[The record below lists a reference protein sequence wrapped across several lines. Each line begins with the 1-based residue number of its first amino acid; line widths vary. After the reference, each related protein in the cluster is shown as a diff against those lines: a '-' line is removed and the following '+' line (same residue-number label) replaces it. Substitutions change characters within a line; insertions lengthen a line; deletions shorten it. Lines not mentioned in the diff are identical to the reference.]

1 MNTIAKKTLS
11 LVFAGTMA
19 LTSLTVGSVSALAAG
34 ASDYKA
40 VAEGVTTVDST
51 KVAFTPA
58 TTAYYNI
65 SFAKSVNNKSAS
77 SNYDIANY
85 LNSEYSEDNFSGHA
99 ASTRFSI
106 ESVKTTPD
114 SEGLVYGVNDEDVY
128 TPAQDTYK
136 LIAGDTYYLNLSDAS
151 SAASATVSTLTIAKS
166 EYAFRYTSIDEK
178 VTYVSNYSH
187 NYTTGQNE
195 PNYTTSTLTTGIG
208 AKITKYLGTATSV
221 AVPAKINGYAVKAV
235 NLNANREL
243 AKRITAVA
251 IPEGVETV
259 GKMSDMYA
267 LTSISLPSTLKEI
280 DDYAFAHD
288 HALSGRLVLGNK
300 VESVGDHA
308 FYDTGYTSVQ
318 VANVNTEI
326 GYQALGYKEVLN
338 EATPSPRDTTFAAV
352 DGFFVVAPAASLA
365 TKYAADNG
373 FAAYDPANCTA
384 GNHPYA
390 VTTVKATLFAK
401 GKETYVCPVCG
412 NTVVK
417 TLKKKTFKISSLKS
431 TKKNTI
437 VVKTKK
443 QAQIKGYQVQYSTS
457 KKFKKKTTKAVKV
470 ATKKGLNKTVKGLK
484 SGKKYYVR
492 VRAYKMN
499 GKKTVYSA
507 WTAKKS
513 VKVK

>member
-40 VAEGVTTVDST
+40 VTEGVTTVDST

-85 LNSEYSEDNFSGHA
+85 LDSGYNEDNFSGHA
-99 ASTRFSI
+99 SSTRFSI
-106 ESVKTTPD
+106 ESVNTTPD
-114 SEGLVYGVNDEDVY
+114 SEGLVYGVNNEDVY
-128 TPAQDTYK
+128 TPAQNTYK

-166 EYAFRYTSIDEK
+166 EYAFDYTSINEK
-178 VTYVSNYSH
+178 VTYVWYYST
-187 NYTTGQNE
+187 NKE
-195 PNYTTSTLTTGIG
+195 PNYTTRYLTTGIG
-208 AKITKYLGTATSV
+208 AKITKYLGTATTV

-251 IPEGVETV
+251 IPEGVEAV
-259 GKMSDMYA
+259 GEMNDMYA

-288 HALSGRLVLGNK
+288 HALSGRLVLGNN
-300 VESVGDHA
+300 VESVGSQA

-326 GYQALGYKEVLN
+326 DYQALGYKEVLN
-338 EATPSPRDTTFAAV
+338 EATPNPRDTTFAAV
-352 DGFFVVAPAASLA
+352 DGFFVVAPATSLA

-373 FAAYDPANCTA
+373 FAAYDPANCAT

-401 GKETYVCPVCG
+401 GKATYVCPACG

-417 TLKKKTFKISSLKS
+417 SLKKKTFKISSLKS

-457 KKFKKKTTKAVKV
+457 KKFTKKTTKAVKV
-470 ATKKGLNKTVKGLK
+470 ATKKGLKKTVKGLK

>member
-40 VAEGVTTVDST
+40 VTEGVTTVDST

-85 LNSEYSEDNFSGHA
+85 LDSGYNEDNFSGHA
-99 ASTRFSI
+99 SSTRFSI
-106 ESVKTTPD
+106 ESVNTTPD
-114 SEGLVYGVNDEDVY
+114 SEGLVYGVNNEDVY
-128 TPAQDTYK
+128 TPAQNTYK

-166 EYAFRYTSIDEK
+166 EYAFDYTSINEK
-178 VTYVSNYSH
+178 VTYVWYYST
-187 NYTTGQNE
+187 NSTGQKE
-195 PNYTTSTLTTGIG
+195 PNYTTRYLTTGIG
-208 AKITKYLGTATSV
+208 AKITKYLGTATTV

-235 NLNANREL
+235 ELNANREL

-259 GKMSDMYA
+259 GEMNDMYA

-288 HALSGRLVLGNK
+288 HALSGRLVLGNN
-300 VESVGDHA
+300 VESVGSQA

-326 GYQALGYKEVLN
+326 DYQALGYKEVLN
-338 EATPSPRDTTFAAV
+338 EATPNPRDTTFAAV
-352 DGFFVVAPAASLA
+352 DGFFVVAPATSLA
-365 TKYAADNG
+365 AKYAADNG
-373 FAAYDPANCTA
+373 FTAYDPANCAT

-401 GKETYVCPVCG
+401 GKATYVCPVCG

-417 TLKKKTFKISSLKS
+417 SLKKKTFKISSLKS

-457 KKFKKKTTKAVKV
+457 KKFTKKTTKAVKV
-470 ATKKGLNKTVKGLK
+470 ATKKGLKKTVKGLK

>member
-40 VAEGVTTVDST
+40 VTEGVTTVDST

-85 LNSEYSEDNFSGHA
+85 LDSGYNEDNFSGHA
-99 ASTRFSI
+99 SSTRFSI
-106 ESVKTTPD
+106 ESVNTTPD
-114 SEGLVYGVNDEDVY
+114 SEGLVYGVNNEDVY
-128 TPAQDTYK
+128 TPAQNTYK

-166 EYAFRYTSIDEK
+166 EYAFDYTSINEK
-178 VTYVSNYSH
+178 VTYVWYYST
-187 NYTTGQNE
+187 NKE
-195 PNYTTSTLTTGIG
+195 PNYTTRYLTTGIG
-208 AKITKYLGTATSV
+208 AKITKYLGTATTV

-235 NLNANREL
+235 ELNANREL

-259 GKMSDMYA
+259 GEMNDMYT

-288 HALSGRLVLGNK
+288 HALSGRLVLGNN
-300 VESVGDHA
+300 VESVGSQA

-326 GYQALGYKEVLN
+326 DYQALGYKEVLN
-338 EATPSPRDTTFAAV
+338 EATPNPRDTTFAAV
-352 DGFFVVAPAASLA
+352 DGFFVVAPATSLA

-401 GKETYVCPVCG
+401 GKATYVCPACG

-417 TLKKKTFKISSLKS
+417 SLKKKTFKISSLKS

-457 KKFKKKTTKAVKV
+457 KKFTKKTTKAVKV
-470 ATKKGLNKTVKGLK
+470 ATKKGLKKTVKGLK

>member
-40 VAEGVTTVDST
+40 VTEGVTTVDST

-85 LNSEYSEDNFSGHA
+85 LDSGYNEDNFSGHA
-99 ASTRFSI
+99 SSTRFSI
-106 ESVKTTPD
+106 ESVNTTPD
-114 SEGLVYGVNDEDVY
+114 SEGLVYGVNNEDVY
-128 TPAQDTYK
+128 TPAQNTYK

-166 EYAFRYTSIDEK
+166 EYAFDYTSINEK
-178 VTYVSNYSH
+178 VTYVWYYST
-187 NYTTGQNE
+187 NKE
-195 PNYTTSTLTTGIG
+195 PNYTTRYLTTGIG
-208 AKITKYLGTATSV
+208 AKITKYLGTATTV

-235 NLNANREL
+235 ELNANREL

-259 GKMSDMYA
+259 GEMNDMYA

-288 HALSGRLVLGNK
+288 HALSGRLVLGNN
-300 VESVGDHA
+300 VESVGAQA

-326 GYQALGYKEVLN
+326 DYQALGYKEVLN
-338 EATPSPRDTTFAAV
+338 EATPNPRDTTFAAV
-352 DGFFVVAPAASLA
+352 DGFFVVAPATSLA

-373 FAAYDPANCTA
+373 FAAYDPANCAT
-384 GNHPYA
+384 GTHPYA

-401 GKETYVCPVCG
+401 GKATYVCPACG

-417 TLKKKTFKISSLKS
+417 SLKKKTFKISSLKS

>member
-40 VAEGVTTVDST
+40 VTEGVTTVDST

-85 LNSEYSEDNFSGHA
+85 LDSGYNEDNFSGHA
-99 ASTRFSI
+99 SSTRFSI
-106 ESVKTTPD
+106 ESVNTTPD
-114 SEGLVYGVNDEDVY
+114 SEGLVYGVNNEDVY
-128 TPAQDTYK
+128 TPAQNTYK

-166 EYAFRYTSIDEK
+166 EYAFDYTSINEK
-178 VTYVSNYSH
+178 VTYVWYYST
-187 NYTTGQNE
+187 NKE
-195 PNYTTSTLTTGIG
+195 PNYTTRYLTTGIG
-208 AKITKYLGTATSV
+208 AKITKYLGTATTV

-235 NLNANREL
+235 ELNANREL

-259 GKMSDMYA
+259 GEMNDMYA

-288 HALSGRLVLGNK
+288 HALSGRLVLGNN
-300 VESVGDHA
+300 VESVGAQA

-326 GYQALGYKEVLN
+326 DYQALGYKEVLN
-338 EATPSPRDTTFAAV
+338 EATPNPRDTTFAAV
-352 DGFFVVAPAASLA
+352 DGFFVVAPATSLA

-373 FAAYDPANCTA
+373 FAAYDPANCAT

-401 GKETYVCPVCG
+401 GKATYVCPACG

-417 TLKKKTFKISSLKS
+417 SLKKKTFKISSLKS

-443 QAQIKGYQVQYSTS
+443 QAKIKGYQVQYSTS

>member
-1 MNTIAKKTLS
+1 
-11 LVFAGTMA
+11 
-19 LTSLTVGSVSALAAG
+19 
-34 ASDYKA
+34 
-40 VAEGVTTVDST
+40 
-51 KVAFTPA
+51 
-58 TTAYYNI
+58 
-65 SFAKSVNNKSAS
+65 
-77 SNYDIANY
+77 
-85 LNSEYSEDNFSGHA
+85 
-99 ASTRFSI
+99 
-106 ESVKTTPD
+106 
-114 SEGLVYGVNDEDVY
+114 
-128 TPAQDTYK
+128 
-136 LIAGDTYYLNLSDAS
+136 
-151 SAASATVSTLTIAKS
+151 
-166 EYAFRYTSIDEK
+166 
-178 VTYVSNYSH
+178 
-187 NYTTGQNE
+187 
-195 PNYTTSTLTTGIG
+195 
-208 AKITKYLGTATSV
+208 
-221 AVPAKINGYAVKAV
+221 
-235 NLNANREL
+235 
-243 AKRITAVA
+243 
-251 IPEGVETV
+251 
-259 GKMSDMYA
+259 MYA

-288 HALSGRLVLGNK
+288 HALSGRLVLGNN
-300 VESVGDHA
+300 VESVGSQA

-326 GYQALGYKEVLN
+326 DYQALGYKEVLN
-338 EATPSPRDTTFAAV
+338 EATPNPRDTTFAAV

-401 GKETYVCPVCG
+401 GKKTYVCPVCG

-417 TLKKKTFKISSLKS
+417 SLKKKTFKISSLKS

-499 GKKTVYSA
+499 GKKPLPKGRGFFYQ
-507 WTAKKS
+507 KI
-513 VKVK
+513 

>member
-40 VAEGVTTVDST
+40 VTEGVTTVDST

-85 LNSEYSEDNFSGHA
+85 LDSGYNEDNFSGHA
-99 ASTRFSI
+99 SSTRFSI
-106 ESVKTTPD
+106 ESVNTTPD
-114 SEGLVYGVNDEDVY
+114 SEGLVYGVNNEDVY
-128 TPAQDTYK
+128 TPAQNTYK
-136 LIAGDTYYLNLSDAS
+136 LIAGDTYYLN
-151 SAASATVSTLTIAKS
+151 K
-166 EYAFRYTSIDEK
+166 
-178 VTYVSNYSH
+178 
-187 NYTTGQNE
+187 E
-195 PNYTTSTLTTGIG
+195 PNYTTRYLTTGIG
-208 AKITKYLGTATSV
+208 AKITKYLGTATTV

-235 NLNANREL
+235 ELNANREL

-259 GKMSDMYA
+259 GEMNDMYA

-288 HALSGRLVLGNK
+288 HALSGRLVLGNN
-300 VESVGDHA
+300 VESVGSQA

-326 GYQALGYKEVLN
+326 DYQALGYKEVLN
-338 EATPSPRDTTFAAV
+338 EATPNPRDTTFAAV
-352 DGFFVVAPAASLA
+352 DGFFVVAPATSLA

-373 FAAYDPANCTA
+373 FAAYDPANCAT

-401 GKETYVCPVCG
+401 GKATYVCPACG

-417 TLKKKTFKISSLKS
+417 SLKKKTFKISSLKS

-457 KKFKKKTTKAVKV
+457 KKFTKKTTKAVKV
-470 ATKKGLNKTVKGLK
+470 ATKKGLKKTVKGLK

>member
-1 MNTIAKKTLS
+1 
-11 LVFAGTMA
+11 
-19 LTSLTVGSVSALAAG
+19 
-34 ASDYKA
+34 
-40 VAEGVTTVDST
+40 
-51 KVAFTPA
+51 
-58 TTAYYNI
+58 
-65 SFAKSVNNKSAS
+65 
-77 SNYDIANY
+77 
-85 LNSEYSEDNFSGHA
+85 
-99 ASTRFSI
+99 
-106 ESVKTTPD
+106 
-114 SEGLVYGVNDEDVY
+114 
-128 TPAQDTYK
+128 
-136 LIAGDTYYLNLSDAS
+136 
-151 SAASATVSTLTIAKS
+151 
-166 EYAFRYTSIDEK
+166 
-178 VTYVSNYSH
+178 
-187 NYTTGQNE
+187 
-195 PNYTTSTLTTGIG
+195 
-208 AKITKYLGTATSV
+208 
-221 AVPAKINGYAVKAV
+221 
-235 NLNANREL
+235 
-243 AKRITAVA
+243 
-251 IPEGVETV
+251 
-259 GKMSDMYA
+259 MSDMYA

-352 DGFFVVAPAASLA
+352 DGFFVVAPATSLA

-417 TLKKKTFKISSLKS
+417 SLKKKTFKISSLKS

>member
-40 VAEGVTTVDST
+40 VTEGVTTVDST

-85 LNSEYSEDNFSGHA
+85 LDSGYNEDNFSGHA
-99 ASTRFSI
+99 SSTRFSI
-106 ESVKTTPD
+106 ESVNTTPD
-114 SEGLVYGVNDEDVY
+114 SEGLVYGVNNEDVY
-128 TPAQDTYK
+128 TPAQNTYK

-166 EYAFRYTSIDEK
+166 EYAFDYTSINEK
-178 VTYVSNYSH
+178 VTYVWYYST
-187 NYTTGQNE
+187 NSTGQKE
-195 PNYTTSTLTTGIG
+195 PNYTTRYLTTGIG

-235 NLNANREL
+235 ELNANREL

-251 IPEGVETV
+251 IPEGVEAV
-259 GKMSDMYA
+259 GEMNDMYA

-288 HALSGRLVLGNK
+288 HALSGRLVLGNN
-300 VESVGDHA
+300 VESVGAQA

-326 GYQALGYKEVLN
+326 DYQALGYKEVLN
-338 EATPSPRDTTFAAV
+338 EATPNPRDTTFAAV
-352 DGFFVVAPAASLA
+352 DGFFVVAPATSLA

-373 FAAYDPANCTA
+373 FAAYDPANCAT

-401 GKETYVCPVCG
+401 GKATYVCPACG

-417 TLKKKTFKISSLKS
+417 SLKKKTFKISSLKS

>member
-40 VAEGVTTVDST
+40 VTEGVTTVDST

-77 SNYDIANY
+77 SEYDIANY

-128 TPAQDTYK
+128 TPAQNTYK

-166 EYAFRYTSIDEK
+166 EYAFDYTSINEK
-178 VTYVSNYSH
+178 VTYVWYYST
-187 NYTTGQNE
+187 NSAGQKE
-195 PNYTTSTLTTGIG
+195 PNYTTRYLTTGIG

-235 NLNANREL
+235 DLNANREL

-259 GKMSDMYA
+259 GGMSDMYA

-288 HALSGRLVLGNK
+288 HALSGRLVLGNN
-300 VESVGDHA
+300 VESVGSQA

-326 GYQALGYKEVLN
+326 DYQALGYKEVLN
-338 EATPSPRDTTFAAV
+338 EATPNPRDTTFAAV
-352 DGFFVVAPAASLA
+352 DGFFVVAPATSFA

-384 GNHPYA
+384 SNHPYA

-401 GKETYVCPVCG
+401 GKKTYVCPVCG

-417 TLKKKTFKISSLKS
+417 SLKKKTFKISSLKS

>member
-40 VAEGVTTVDST
+40 VTEGVTTVDST

-85 LNSEYSEDNFSGHA
+85 LDSGYNEDNFSGHA

-114 SEGLVYGVNDEDVY
+114 SEGLVYGVNNEDVY
-128 TPAQDTYK
+128 TPAQNTYK

-166 EYAFRYTSIDEK
+166 EYAFDYTSINEK
-178 VTYVSNYSH
+178 VTYVWYYST
-187 NYTTGQNE
+187 NSTGQKE
-195 PNYTTSTLTTGIG
+195 PNYTTRYLTTGIG
-208 AKITKYLGTATSV
+208 AKITKYLGTATTV

-259 GKMSDMYA
+259 GEMNDMYA

-288 HALSGRLVLGNK
+288 HALSGRLVLGNN
-300 VESVGDHA
+300 VESVGSQA
-308 FYDTGYTSVQ
+308 FYDTGYISVQ

-326 GYQALGYKEVLN
+326 DYQALGYKEVLN
-338 EATPSPRDTTFAAV
+338 EATPNPRDTTFAAV
-352 DGFFVVAPAASLA
+352 DGFFVVAPATSLA

-373 FAAYDPANCTA
+373 FAAYDPANCAT

-401 GKETYVCPVCG
+401 GKATYVCPACG

-417 TLKKKTFKISSLKS
+417 SLKKKTFKISSLKS

>member
-34 ASDYKA
+34 ASDYKP

-85 LNSEYSEDNFSGHA
+85 LDSGYNEDNFSGHA
-99 ASTRFSI
+99 SSTRFSI
-106 ESVKTTPD
+106 ESVNTTPD
-114 SEGLVYGVNDEDVY
+114 SEGLVYGVNNEDVY
-128 TPAQDTYK
+128 TPAQNTYK

-166 EYAFRYTSIDEK
+166 EYAFDYTSINEK
-178 VTYVSNYSH
+178 VTYVWYYST
-187 NYTTGQNE
+187 NSAGQKE
-195 PNYTTSTLTTGIG
+195 PNYTTRYLTTGIG

-235 NLNANREL
+235 DLNANREL

-259 GKMSDMYA
+259 GGMSDMYA

-288 HALSGRLVLGNK
+288 HALSGRLVLGNN
-300 VESVGDHA
+300 VESVGSQA

-326 GYQALGYKEVLN
+326 DYQALGYKEVLN
-338 EATPSPRDTTFAAV
+338 EATPNPRDTTFAAV
-352 DGFFVVAPAASLA
+352 DGFFVVAPATSFA

-401 GKETYVCPVCG
+401 GKKTYVCPVCG

-417 TLKKKTFKISSLKS
+417 SLKKKTFKISSLKS

>member
-40 VAEGVTTVDST
+40 VTEGVTTVDST

-85 LNSEYSEDNFSGHA
+85 LDSGYNEDNFSGHA
-99 ASTRFSI
+99 SSTRFSI
-106 ESVKTTPD
+106 ESVNTTPD
-114 SEGLVYGVNDEDVY
+114 SEGLVYGVNNEDVY
-128 TPAQDTYK
+128 TPAQNTYK
-136 LIAGDTYYLNLSDAS
+136 LIAGDTYYLDLSDAS

-166 EYAFRYTSIDEK
+166 EYAFDYTSINEK
-178 VTYVSNYSH
+178 VTYVWYYST
-187 NYTTGQNE
+187 NSTGQKE
-195 PNYTTSTLTTGIG
+195 PNYTTSYLTTGIG
-208 AKITKYLGTATSV
+208 AKITKYLGTATTV

-235 NLNANREL
+235 DLNANREL

-259 GKMSDMYA
+259 GGMSDMYA

-288 HALSGRLVLGNK
+288 HALSGRLVLGNN
-300 VESVGDHA
+300 VESLGAQA

-326 GYQALGYKEVLN
+326 DYQALGYKEVLN
-338 EATPSPRDTTFAAV
+338 EATQNPRDTTFAAV
-352 DGFFVVAPAASLA
+352 DGFFVVAPATSLA

-373 FAAYDPANCTA
+373 FTAYDPANCAT

-401 GKETYVCPVCG
+401 GKATYVCPVCG

-417 TLKKKTFKISSLKS
+417 SLKKKTFKISSLKS

-457 KKFKKKTTKAVKV
+457 KKFTKKTTKAVKV

>member
-40 VAEGVTTVDST
+40 VTEGVTTVDST

-85 LNSEYSEDNFSGHA
+85 LDSGYNEDNFSGHA
-99 ASTRFSI
+99 SSTRFSI
-106 ESVKTTPD
+106 ESVNTTPD
-114 SEGLVYGVNDEDVY
+114 SEGLVYGVNNEDVY
-128 TPAQDTYK
+128 TPAQNTYK

-166 EYAFRYTSIDEK
+166 EYAFDYTSINEK
-178 VTYVSNYSH
+178 VTYVWYYST
-187 NYTTGQNE
+187 NSTGQKE
-195 PNYTTSTLTTGIG
+195 PNYTTRYLTTGIG

-235 NLNANREL
+235 ELNANREL

-251 IPEGVETV
+251 IPEGVEAV
-259 GKMSDMYA
+259 GEMNDMYA

-288 HALSGRLVLGNK
+288 HALSGRLVLGNN
-300 VESVGDHA
+300 VESVGSQA

-326 GYQALGYKEVLN
+326 DYQALGYKEVLN
-338 EATPSPRDTTFAAV
+338 EATPNPRDTTFAAV
-352 DGFFVVAPAASLA
+352 DGFFAVAPATSLA
-365 TKYAADNG
+365 AKYAADNG

-401 GKETYVCPVCG
+401 GKATYVCPACG

-417 TLKKKTFKISSLKS
+417 SLKKKTFKISSLKS

-457 KKFKKKTTKAVKV
+457 KKFTKKTTKAVKV
-470 ATKKGLNKTVKGLK
+470 ATKKGLKKTVKGLK

>member
-40 VAEGVTTVDST
+40 VTEGVTTVDST

-85 LNSEYSEDNFSGHA
+85 LDSGYNEDNFSGHA
-99 ASTRFSI
+99 SSTRFSI
-106 ESVKTTPD
+106 ESVNTTPD
-114 SEGLVYGVNDEDVY
+114 SEGLVYGVNNEDVY
-128 TPAQDTYK
+128 TPAQNTYK

-166 EYAFRYTSIDEK
+166 EYAFDYTSINEK
-178 VTYVSNYSH
+178 VTYVWYYST
-187 NYTTGQNE
+187 NSTGQKE
-195 PNYTTSTLTTGIG
+195 PNYTTRYLTTGIG
-208 AKITKYLGTATSV
+208 AKITKYLGTATTV

-235 NLNANREL
+235 ELNANREL

-259 GKMSDMYA
+259 GEMNDMYA

-288 HALSGRLVLGNK
+288 HALSGRLVLGNN
-300 VESVGDHA
+300 VESVGSQA

-318 VANVNTEI
+318 VANVNTESD
-326 GYQALGYKEVLN
+326 YQALGYKEVLN
-338 EATPSPRDTTFAAV
+338 EATPNPRDTTFAAV
-352 DGFFVVAPAASLA
+352 DGFFVVAPATSLA
-365 TKYAADNG
+365 AKYAADNG
-373 FAAYDPANCTA
+373 FAAYDPANCAT

-401 GKETYVCPVCG
+401 GKATYVCPACG

-417 TLKKKTFKISSLKS
+417 SLKKKTFKISSLKS

-457 KKFKKKTTKAVKV
+457 KKFTKKTTKAVKV
-470 ATKKGLNKTVKGLK
+470 ATKKGLKKTVKGLK

>member
-34 ASDYKA
+34 VDYKP

-65 SFAKSVNNKSAS
+65 SFAKSVNNKSDS
-77 SNYDIANY
+77 SNYRITNY
-85 LNSEYSEDNFSGHA
+85 LNDADDEHDFNGYASSEEKEIYSVN
-99 ASTRFSI
+99 
-106 ESVKTTPD
+106 TTPD
-114 SEGLVYGVNDEDVY
+114 SEGLVYGTNHETVY
-128 TPAQDTYK
+128 APAQNTYK

-166 EYAFRYTSIDEK
+166 EYAFDYTSIYEK
-178 VTYVSNYSH
+178 VTYVSGYSL
-187 NYTTGQNE
+187 NKE
-195 PNYTTSTLTTGIG
+195 PNYTTSYLTTGIG
-208 AKITKYLGTATSV
+208 AKITKYFGTATSV
-221 AVPAKINGYAVKAV
+221 AVPATINGYAVKAV
-235 NLNANREL
+235 YLNANHEL

-259 GKMSDMYA
+259 GGMSDMYA
-267 LTSISLPSTLKEI
+267 LTSISLPSTLKKI
-280 DDYAFAHD
+280 DYYAFAHD

-300 VESVGDHA
+300 VESVGEQA

-318 VANVNTEI
+318 VTNADTEI
-326 GYQALGYKEVLN
+326 YYQALGYKEVLN
-338 EATPSPRDTTFAAV
+338 EATPSPRDTTIAAV
-352 DGFFVVAPAASLA
+352 DGFFVVAPATSLA

-373 FAAYDPANCTA
+373 FTAYDPANCAA

-401 GKETYVCPVCG
+401 GKKTYVCPVCG

-417 TLKKKTFKISSLKS
+417 SLKKKTFKISSLKS

>member
-40 VAEGVTTVDST
+40 VTEGVTTVDST

-85 LNSEYSEDNFSGHA
+85 LDSGYNEDNFSGHA
-99 ASTRFSI
+99 SSTRFSI
-106 ESVKTTPD
+106 ESVNTTPD
-114 SEGLVYGVNDEDVY
+114 SEGLVYGVNNEDVY
-128 TPAQDTYK
+128 TPAQNTYK

-166 EYAFRYTSIDEK
+166 EYAFDYTSINEK
-178 VTYVSNYSH
+178 VTYVWYYST
-187 NYTTGQNE
+187 NSTGQKE
-195 PNYTTSTLTTGIG
+195 PNYTTRYLTTGIG

-235 NLNANREL
+235 ELNANREL

-251 IPEGVETV
+251 IPEGVEAV
-259 GKMSDMYA
+259 GEMNDMYA

-288 HALSGRLVLGNK
+288 HALSGRLVLGNN
-300 VESVGDHA
+300 VESVGSQA

-326 GYQALGYKEVLN
+326 DYQALGYKEVLN
-338 EATPSPRDTTFAAV
+338 EATPNPRDTTFAAV
-352 DGFFVVAPAASLA
+352 DGFFVVAPATSLA
-365 TKYAADNG
+365 AKYAADNG

-384 GNHPYA
+384 GNHSYA

-401 GKETYVCPVCG
+401 GKATYVCPACG

-417 TLKKKTFKISSLKS
+417 SLKKKTFKISSLKS

-457 KKFKKKTTKAVKV
+457 KKFTKKTTKAVKV
-470 ATKKGLNKTVKGLK
+470 ATKKGLKKTVKGLK

>member
-40 VAEGVTTVDST
+40 VTEGVTTVDST

-85 LNSEYSEDNFSGHA
+85 LDSGYNEDNFSGHA
-99 ASTRFSI
+99 SSTRFSI
-106 ESVKTTPD
+106 ESVNTTPD
-114 SEGLVYGVNDEDVY
+114 SEGLVYGVNNEDVY
-128 TPAQDTYK
+128 TPAQNTYK

-166 EYAFRYTSIDEK
+166 EYAFDYTSINEK
-178 VTYVSNYSH
+178 VTYVWYYST
-187 NYTTGQNE
+187 NSTGQKE
-195 PNYTTSTLTTGIG
+195 PNYTTRYLTTGIG

-235 NLNANREL
+235 ELNANREL

-251 IPEGVETV
+251 IPEGVEAV
-259 GKMSDMYA
+259 GEMNDMYA

-288 HALSGRLVLGNK
+288 HALSGRLVLGNN
-300 VESVGDHA
+300 VESVGSQA

-326 GYQALGYKEVLN
+326 DYQALGYKEVLN
-338 EATPSPRDTTFAAV
+338 EATPNPRDTTFAAV
-352 DGFFVVAPAASLA
+352 DGFFVVAPATSLA
-365 TKYAADNG
+365 AKYAADNG
-373 FAAYDPANCTA
+373 FAAYDPANCAT

-401 GKETYVCPVCG
+401 GKATYVCPACG

-417 TLKKKTFKISSLKS
+417 SLKKKTFKISSLKS

-457 KKFKKKTTKAVKV
+457 KKFTKKTTKAVKV
-470 ATKKGLNKTVKGLK
+470 ATKKGLKKTVKGLK

>member
-40 VAEGVTTVDST
+40 VTEGVTTVDST

-85 LNSEYSEDNFSGHA
+85 LDSGYNEDNFSGHA
-99 ASTRFSI
+99 SSTRFSI
-106 ESVKTTPD
+106 ESVNTTPD
-114 SEGLVYGVNDEDVY
+114 SEGLVYGVNNEDVY
-128 TPAQDTYK
+128 TPAQNTYK

-166 EYAFRYTSIDEK
+166 EYAFDYTSINEK
-178 VTYVSNYSH
+178 VTYVWYYST
-187 NYTTGQNE
+187 NKE
-195 PNYTTSTLTTGIG
+195 PNYTTRYLTTGIG
-208 AKITKYLGTATSV
+208 AKITKYLGTATTV

-235 NLNANREL
+235 ELSANREL

-259 GKMSDMYA
+259 GEMNDMYA

-288 HALSGRLVLGNK
+288 HALSGRLVLGNN
-300 VESVGDHA
+300 VESVGSQA

-326 GYQALGYKEVLN
+326 DYQALGYKEVLN
-338 EATPSPRDTTFAAV
+338 EATPNPRDTTFAAV
-352 DGFFVVAPAASLA
+352 DGFFVVAPATSLA

-401 GKETYVCPVCG
+401 GKATYVCPACG

-417 TLKKKTFKISSLKS
+417 SLKKKTFKISSLKS

-457 KKFKKKTTKAVKV
+457 KKFTKKTTKAVKV
-470 ATKKGLNKTVKGLK
+470 ATKKGLKKTVKGLK

>member
-40 VAEGVTTVDST
+40 VTEGVTTVDST

-85 LNSEYSEDNFSGHA
+85 LDSGYNEDNFSGHA
-99 ASTRFSI
+99 SSTRFSI
-106 ESVKTTPD
+106 ESVNTTPD
-114 SEGLVYGVNDEDVY
+114 SEGLVYGVNNEDVY
-128 TPAQDTYK
+128 TPAQNTYK

-166 EYAFRYTSIDEK
+166 EYAFDYTSINEK
-178 VTYVSNYSH
+178 VTYVWYYST
-187 NYTTGQNE
+187 NSTGQKE
-195 PNYTTSTLTTGIG
+195 PNYTTRYLTTGIG
-208 AKITKYLGTATSV
+208 AKITKYLGTATTV

-259 GKMSDMYA
+259 GEMNDMYA

-288 HALSGRLVLGNK
+288 HALSGRLVLGNN
-300 VESVGDHA
+300 VESVGAQA

-326 GYQALGYKEVLN
+326 DYQALGYKEVLN
-338 EATPSPRDTTFAAV
+338 EATPNPRDTTFAAV
-352 DGFFVVAPAASLA
+352 DGFFVVAPATSLA

-373 FAAYDPANCTA
+373 FAAYDPANCAT

-401 GKETYVCPVCG
+401 GKATYVCPACG

-417 TLKKKTFKISSLKS
+417 SLKKKTFKISSLKS

-457 KKFKKKTTKAVKV
+457 KKFTKKTTKAVKV
-470 ATKKGLNKTVKGLK
+470 ATKKGLKKTVKGLK

-499 GKKTVYSA
+499 GKKAVYSA

>member
-40 VAEGVTTVDST
+40 VTEGVTTVDST

-85 LNSEYSEDNFSGHA
+85 LDSGYNEDNFSGHA
-99 ASTRFSI
+99 SSTRFSI
-106 ESVKTTPD
+106 ESVNTTPD
-114 SEGLVYGVNDEDVY
+114 SEGLVYGVNNEDVY
-128 TPAQDTYK
+128 TPAQNTYK

-166 EYAFRYTSIDEK
+166 EYAFDYTSINEK
-178 VTYVSNYSH
+178 VTYVWYYST
-187 NYTTGQNE
+187 NSTGQKE
-195 PNYTTSTLTTGIG
+195 PNYTTRYLTTGIG
-208 AKITKYLGTATSV
+208 AKITKYLGTATTV

-235 NLNANREL
+235 ELNANREL

-259 GKMSDMYA
+259 GEMNDMYA

-288 HALSGRLVLGNK
+288 HALSGRLVLGNN
-300 VESVGDHA
+300 VESVGSQA

-326 GYQALGYKEVLN
+326 DYQALGYKEVLN
-338 EATPSPRDTTFAAV
+338 EATPNPRDTTFAAV
-352 DGFFVVAPAASLA
+352 DGFFVVAPATSLA

-373 FAAYDPANCTA
+373 FAAYDPANCAT

-401 GKETYVCPVCG
+401 GKATYVCPACG

-417 TLKKKTFKISSLKS
+417 SLKKKTFKISSLKS

-457 KKFKKKTTKAVKV
+457 KKFTKKTTKAVKV

>member
-40 VAEGVTTVDST
+40 VTEGVTTVDST

-85 LNSEYSEDNFSGHA
+85 LDSGYNEDNFSGHA
-99 ASTRFSI
+99 SSTRFSI
-106 ESVKTTPD
+106 ESVNTTPD
-114 SEGLVYGVNDEDVY
+114 SEGLVYGVNNEDVY
-128 TPAQDTYK
+128 TPAQNTYK

-166 EYAFRYTSIDEK
+166 EYAFDYTSINEK
-178 VTYVSNYSH
+178 VTYVWYYST
-187 NYTTGQNE
+187 NKE
-195 PNYTTSTLTTGIG
+195 PNYTTRYLTTGIG
-208 AKITKYLGTATSV
+208 AKITKYLGTATTV

-235 NLNANREL
+235 ELNANREL

-259 GKMSDMYA
+259 GEMNDMYA

-300 VESVGDHA
+300 VESVGAQA

-326 GYQALGYKEVLN
+326 DYQALGYKEVLN
-338 EATPSPRDTTFAAV
+338 EATPNPRDTTFAAV
-352 DGFFVVAPAASLA
+352 DGFFVVAPATSLA

-373 FAAYDPANCTA
+373 FAAYDPANCAT

-401 GKETYVCPVCG
+401 GKATYVCPACG

-417 TLKKKTFKISSLKS
+417 SLKKKTFKISSLKS

-457 KKFKKKTTKAVKV
+457 KKFTKKTTKAVKV
-470 ATKKGLNKTVKGLK
+470 ATKKGLKKTVKGLK

>member
-40 VAEGVTTVDST
+40 VTEGVTTVDST

-85 LNSEYSEDNFSGHA
+85 LDSGYNEDNFSGHA
-99 ASTRFSI
+99 SSTRFSI
-106 ESVKTTPD
+106 ESVNTTPD
-114 SEGLVYGVNDEDVY
+114 SEGLVYGVNNEDVY
-128 TPAQDTYK
+128 TPAQNTYK

-166 EYAFRYTSIDEK
+166 EYAFDYTSINEK
-178 VTYVSNYSH
+178 VTYVWYYST
-187 NYTTGQNE
+187 NSTGQKE
-195 PNYTTSTLTTGIG
+195 PNYTTRYLTTGIG

-235 NLNANREL
+235 ELNANREL

-251 IPEGVETV
+251 IPEGVEAV
-259 GKMSDMYA
+259 GEMNDMYA

-288 HALSGRLVLGNK
+288 HALSGRLVLGNN
-300 VESVGDHA
+300 VESVGSQA

-326 GYQALGYKEVLN
+326 DYQALGYKEVLN
-338 EATPSPRDTTFAAV
+338 EATPNPRDTTFAAV
-352 DGFFVVAPAASLA
+352 DGFFVVAPATSLA
-365 TKYAADNG
+365 AKYAADNG

-401 GKETYVCPVCG
+401 GKATYVCPACG

-417 TLKKKTFKISSLKS
+417 SLKKKTFKISSLKS

-457 KKFKKKTTKAVKV
+457 KKFTKKTTKAVKV

>member
-40 VAEGVTTVDST
+40 VTEGVTTVDST

-85 LNSEYSEDNFSGHA
+85 LDSGYNEDNFSGHA
-99 ASTRFSI
+99 SSTRFSI
-106 ESVKTTPD
+106 ESVNTTPD
-114 SEGLVYGVNDEDVY
+114 SEGLVYGVNNEDVY
-128 TPAQDTYK
+128 TPAQNTYK

-166 EYAFRYTSIDEK
+166 EYAFDYTSINEK
-178 VTYVSNYSH
+178 VTYVWYYST
-187 NYTTGQNE
+187 NSTGQKE
-195 PNYTTSTLTTGIG
+195 PNYTTRYLTTGIG

-235 NLNANREL
+235 ELNANREL

-259 GKMSDMYA
+259 GEMNDMYA

-288 HALSGRLVLGNK
+288 HALSGRLVLGNN
-300 VESVGDHA
+300 VESVGSQA

-326 GYQALGYKEVLN
+326 DYQALGYKEVLN
-338 EATPSPRDTTFAAV
+338 EATPNPRDTTFAAV
-352 DGFFVVAPAASLA
+352 DGFFVVAPATSLA

-373 FAAYDPANCTA
+373 FAAYDPANCAT

-401 GKETYVCPVCG
+401 GKATYVCPACG

-417 TLKKKTFKISSLKS
+417 SLKKKTFKISSLKS

-457 KKFKKKTTKAVKV
+457 KKFTKKTTKAVKV
-470 ATKKGLNKTVKGLK
+470 ATKKGLKKTVKGLK

>member
-40 VAEGVTTVDST
+40 VTEGVTTVDST
-51 KVAFTPA
+51 KVAFTHA

-85 LNSEYSEDNFSGHA
+85 LDSGYNEDNFSGHA
-99 ASTRFSI
+99 SSTRFSI
-106 ESVKTTPD
+106 ESVNTTPD
-114 SEGLVYGVNDEDVY
+114 SEGLVYGVNNEDVY
-128 TPAQDTYK
+128 TPAQNTYK

-166 EYAFRYTSIDEK
+166 EYAFDYTSINEK
-178 VTYVSNYSH
+178 VTYVWYYST
-187 NYTTGQNE
+187 NSTGQKE
-195 PNYTTSTLTTGIG
+195 PNYTTRYLTTGIG
-208 AKITKYLGTATSV
+208 AKITKYLGTATTV

-259 GKMSDMYA
+259 GEMNDMYA

-288 HALSGRLVLGNK
+288 HALSGRLVLGNN
-300 VESVGDHA
+300 VESVGSQA

-326 GYQALGYKEVLN
+326 DYQALGYKEVLN
-338 EATPSPRDTTFAAV
+338 EATPNPRDTTFAAV
-352 DGFFVVAPAASLA
+352 DGFFVVAPATSLA

-373 FAAYDPANCTA
+373 FAAYDPANCAT

-401 GKETYVCPVCG
+401 GKATYVCPACG

-417 TLKKKTFKISSLKS
+417 SLKKKTFKISSLKS

-457 KKFKKKTTKAVKV
+457 KKFTKKTTKAVKV
-470 ATKKGLNKTVKGLK
+470 ATKKGLKKTVKGLK

>member
-40 VAEGVTTVDST
+40 VTEGVTTVDST

-85 LNSEYSEDNFSGHA
+85 LDSGYNEDNFSGHA

-114 SEGLVYGVNDEDVY
+114 SEGLVYGVNNEDVY
-128 TPAQDTYK
+128 TPAQNTYK

-166 EYAFRYTSIDEK
+166 EYAFDYTSINEK
-178 VTYVSNYSH
+178 VTYVWYYST
-187 NYTTGQNE
+187 NSTGQKE
-195 PNYTTSTLTTGIG
+195 PNYTTRYLTTGIG
-208 AKITKYLGTATSV
+208 AKITKYLGTATTV

-259 GKMSDMYA
+259 GEMNDMYA

-288 HALSGRLVLGNK
+288 HALSGRLVLGNN
-300 VESVGDHA
+300 VESVGSQA

-326 GYQALGYKEVLN
+326 DYQALGYKEVLN
-338 EATPSPRDTTFAAV
+338 EATPNPRDTTFAAV
-352 DGFFVVAPAASLA
+352 DGFFVVAPATSLA

-373 FAAYDPANCTA
+373 FAAYDPANCAT

-401 GKETYVCPVCG
+401 GKATYVCPACG

-417 TLKKKTFKISSLKS
+417 SLKKKTFKISSLKS

-457 KKFKKKTTKAVKV
+457 KKFTKKTTKAVKV

>member
-40 VAEGVTTVDST
+40 VTEGVTTVDST

-85 LNSEYSEDNFSGHA
+85 LDSGYNEDNFSGHA
-99 ASTRFSI
+99 SSTRFSI
-106 ESVKTTPD
+106 ESVNTTPD
-114 SEGLVYGVNDEDVY
+114 SEGLVYGVNNEDVY
-128 TPAQDTYK
+128 TPAQNTYK

-166 EYAFRYTSIDEK
+166 EYAFDYTSINEK
-178 VTYVSNYSH
+178 VTYVWYYST
-187 NYTTGQNE
+187 NSTGQKE
-195 PNYTTSTLTTGIG
+195 PNYTTRYLTTGIG
-208 AKITKYLGTATSV
+208 AKITKYLGTATTV

-235 NLNANREL
+235 ELNANREL

-259 GKMSDMYA
+259 GEMNDMYA

-288 HALSGRLVLGNK
+288 HALSGRLVLGNN
-300 VESVGDHA
+300 VESVGSQA

-326 GYQALGYKEVLN
+326 DYQALGYKEVLN
-338 EATPSPRDTTFAAV
+338 EATPNPRDTTFAAV
-352 DGFFVVAPAASLA
+352 DGFFVVAPATSLA
-365 TKYAADNG
+365 AKYAADNG
-373 FAAYDPANCTA
+373 FAAYDPANCAT

-401 GKETYVCPVCG
+401 GKATYVCPACG

-417 TLKKKTFKISSLKS
+417 SLKKKTFKISSLKS

-457 KKFKKKTTKAVKV
+457 KKFTKKTTKAVKV
-470 ATKKGLNKTVKGLK
+470 ATKKGLKKTVKGLK

>member
-40 VAEGVTTVDST
+40 VTEGVTTVDST

-85 LNSEYSEDNFSGHA
+85 LDSGYNEDNFSGHA
-99 ASTRFSI
+99 SSTRFSI
-106 ESVKTTPD
+106 ESVNTTPD
-114 SEGLVYGVNDEDVY
+114 SEGLVYGVNNEDVY
-128 TPAQDTYK
+128 TPAQNTYK

-166 EYAFRYTSIDEK
+166 EYAFDYTSINEK
-178 VTYVSNYSH
+178 VTYVWYYST
-187 NYTTGQNE
+187 NKE
-195 PNYTTSTLTTGIG
+195 PNYTTRYLTTGIG

-235 NLNANREL
+235 DLNANREL

-251 IPEGVETV
+251 IPEGVEAV
-259 GKMSDMYA
+259 GEMNDMYA

-288 HALSGRLVLGNK
+288 HALSGRLVLGNN
-300 VESVGDHA
+300 VESVGSQA

-326 GYQALGYKEVLN
+326 DYQALGYKEVLN
-338 EATPSPRDTTFAAV
+338 EATPNPRDTTFAAV
-352 DGFFVVAPAASLA
+352 DGFFVVAPATSLA

-373 FAAYDPANCTA
+373 FAAYDPANCAT

-401 GKETYVCPVCG
+401 GKATYVCPACG

-417 TLKKKTFKISSLKS
+417 SLKKKTFKISSLKS

-457 KKFKKKTTKAVKV
+457 KKFTKKTTKAVKV
-470 ATKKGLNKTVKGLK
+470 ATKKGLKKTVKGLK

>member
-40 VAEGVTTVDST
+40 VTEGVTTVDST

-85 LNSEYSEDNFSGHA
+85 LDSGYNEDNFSGHA
-99 ASTRFSI
+99 SSTRFSI

-114 SEGLVYGVNDEDVY
+114 SEGLVYGVNNEDVY
-128 TPAQDTYK
+128 TPAQNTYK

-166 EYAFRYTSIDEK
+166 EYAFDYTSINEK
-178 VTYVSNYSH
+178 VTYVWYYST
-187 NYTTGQNE
+187 NSTGQKE
-195 PNYTTSTLTTGIG
+195 PNYTTRYLTTGIG
-208 AKITKYLGTATSV
+208 AKITKYLGTATTV
-221 AVPAKINGYAVKAV
+221 AVPAKINDYAVKAV
-235 NLNANREL
+235 ELNANREL

-259 GKMSDMYA
+259 GEMNDMYA

-288 HALSGRLVLGNK
+288 HALSGRLVLGNN
-300 VESVGDHA
+300 VESVGSQA

-326 GYQALGYKEVLN
+326 DYQALGYKEVLN
-338 EATPSPRDTTFAAV
+338 EATPNPRDTTFAAV
-352 DGFFVVAPAASLA
+352 DGFFVVAPATSLA

-373 FAAYDPANCTA
+373 FTAYDPANCAT

-401 GKETYVCPVCG
+401 GKATYVCPACG

-417 TLKKKTFKISSLKS
+417 SLKKKTFKISSLKS

-457 KKFKKKTTKAVKV
+457 KKFTKKTTKAVKV
-470 ATKKGLNKTVKGLK
+470 ATKKGLKKTVNGLK

>member
-40 VAEGVTTVDST
+40 VTEGVTTVDST

-85 LNSEYSEDNFSGHA
+85 LDSGYNEDNFSGHA
-99 ASTRFSI
+99 SSTRFSI
-106 ESVKTTPD
+106 ESVNTTPD
-114 SEGLVYGVNDEDVY
+114 SEGLVYGVNNEDVY
-128 TPAQDTYK
+128 TPAQNTYK

-166 EYAFRYTSIDEK
+166 EYAFDYTSINEK
-178 VTYVSNYSH
+178 VTYVWYYST
-187 NYTTGQNE
+187 NKE
-195 PNYTTSTLTTGIG
+195 PNYTTRYLTTGIG

-235 NLNANREL
+235 ELNANREL

-259 GKMSDMYA
+259 GEMNDMYA

-318 VANVNTEI
+318 VANVDTEI

-352 DGFFVVAPAASLA
+352 DGFFVVAPATSLA

-401 GKETYVCPVCG
+401 GKKTYVCPVCG

-417 TLKKKTFKISSLKS
+417 SLKKKTFKISSLKS

>member
-40 VAEGVTTVDST
+40 VTEGVTTVDST

-85 LNSEYSEDNFSGHA
+85 LDSGYNEDNFSGHA
-99 ASTRFSI
+99 SSTRFSI
-106 ESVKTTPD
+106 ESVNTTPD
-114 SEGLVYGVNDEDVY
+114 SEGLVYGVNNEDVY
-128 TPAQDTYK
+128 TPAQNTYK

-166 EYAFRYTSIDEK
+166 EYAFDYTSINEK
-178 VTYVSNYSH
+178 VTYVWYYST
-187 NYTTGQNE
+187 NSTGQKE
-195 PNYTTSTLTTGIG
+195 PNYTTRYLTTGIG
-208 AKITKYLGTATSV
+208 AKITKYLGTATTV

-235 NLNANREL
+235 NLNPNSEL

-259 GKMSDMYA
+259 GGMSDMYA

-288 HALSGRLVLGNK
+288 HALSGRLVLGNN
-300 VESVGDHA
+300 VESVGSQA

-326 GYQALGYKEVLN
+326 DYQALGYKEVLN
-338 EATPSPRDTTFAAV
+338 EATPNPRDTTFAAV
-352 DGFFVVAPAASLA
+352 DGFFVVAPATSLA

-373 FAAYDPANCTA
+373 FAAYDPANCAT

-401 GKETYVCPVCG
+401 GKATYVCPACG

-417 TLKKKTFKISSLKS
+417 SLKKKTFKISSLKS

-457 KKFKKKTTKAVKV
+457 KKFTKKTTKAVKV
-470 ATKKGLNKTVKGLK
+470 ATKKGLKKTVKGLK

>member
-40 VAEGVTTVDST
+40 VTEGVTTVDST

-85 LNSEYSEDNFSGHA
+85 LDSGYNEDNFSGHA
-99 ASTRFSI
+99 SSTRFSI
-106 ESVKTTPD
+106 ESVNTTPD
-114 SEGLVYGVNDEDVY
+114 SEGLVYEVNNEDVY
-128 TPAQDTYK
+128 TPAQNTYK

-166 EYAFRYTSIDEK
+166 EYAFDYTSINEK
-178 VTYVSNYSH
+178 VTYVWYYST
-187 NYTTGQNE
+187 NSTGQKE
-195 PNYTTSTLTTGIG
+195 PNYTTRYLTTGIG

-235 NLNANREL
+235 ELNANREL

-251 IPEGVETV
+251 IPEGVEAV
-259 GKMSDMYA
+259 GEMNDMYA

-288 HALSGRLVLGNK
+288 HALSGRLVLGNN
-300 VESVGDHA
+300 VESVGSQA

-326 GYQALGYKEVLN
+326 DYQALGYKEVLN
-338 EATPSPRDTTFAAV
+338 EATPNPRDTTFAAV
-352 DGFFVVAPAASLA
+352 DGFFVVAPATSLA
-365 TKYAADNG
+365 AKYAADNG

-401 GKETYVCPVCG
+401 GKATYVCPACG

-417 TLKKKTFKISSLKS
+417 SLKKKTFKISSLKS

-457 KKFKKKTTKAVKV
+457 KKFTKKTTKAVKV
-470 ATKKGLNKTVKGLK
+470 ATKKGLKKTVKGLK

>member
-40 VAEGVTTVDST
+40 VTEGVTTVDST

-85 LNSEYSEDNFSGHA
+85 LDSGYNEDNFSGHA
-99 ASTRFSI
+99 SSTRFSI
-106 ESVKTTPD
+106 ESVNTTPD
-114 SEGLVYGVNDEDVY
+114 SEGLVYGVNNEDVY
-128 TPAQDTYK
+128 TPAQNTYK

-166 EYAFRYTSIDEK
+166 EYAFDYTSINEK
-178 VTYVSNYSH
+178 VTYVWYYST
-187 NYTTGQNE
+187 NSTGQKE
-195 PNYTTSTLTTGIG
+195 PNYTTRYLTTGIG

-235 NLNANREL
+235 ELNANREL

-251 IPEGVETV
+251 IPEGVEAV
-259 GKMSDMYA
+259 GEMNDMYA

-288 HALSGRLVLGNK
+288 HALSGRLVLGNN
-300 VESVGDHA
+300 VESVGSQA

-326 GYQALGYKEVLN
+326 DYQALGYKEVLN
-338 EATPSPRDTTFAAV
+338 EATPNPRDTTFAAV
-352 DGFFVVAPAASLA
+352 DGFFVVAPATSLA
-365 TKYAADNG
+365 AKYAADNG
-373 FAAYDPANCTA
+373 FAAYDPANCAT

-401 GKETYVCPVCG
+401 GKSTYVCPACG

-417 TLKKKTFKISSLKS
+417 SLKKKTFKISSLKS

-457 KKFKKKTTKAVKV
+457 KKFTKKTTKAVKV
-470 ATKKGLNKTVKGLK
+470 ATKKGLKKTVKGLK

>member
-40 VAEGVTTVDST
+40 VTEGVTTVDST

-85 LNSEYSEDNFSGHA
+85 LDSGYNEDNFSGHA

-114 SEGLVYGVNDEDVY
+114 SEGLVYGVNNEDVY
-128 TPAQDTYK
+128 TPAQNTYK

-166 EYAFRYTSIDEK
+166 EYAFDYTSINEK
-178 VTYVSNYSH
+178 VTYVWYYST
-187 NYTTGQNE
+187 NSTGQKE
-195 PNYTTSTLTTGIG
+195 PNYTTRYLTTGIG
-208 AKITKYLGTATSV
+208 AKITKYLGTATTV

-259 GKMSDMYA
+259 GEMNDMYA

-288 HALSGRLVLGNK
+288 HALSGRLVLGNN
-300 VESVGDHA
+300 VESVGAQA

-326 GYQALGYKEVLN
+326 DYQALGYKEVLN
-338 EATPSPRDTTFAAV
+338 EATPNPRDTTFAAV
-352 DGFFVVAPAASLA
+352 DGFFVVAPATSLA

-373 FAAYDPANCTA
+373 FAAYDPANCAT

-401 GKETYVCPVCG
+401 GKATYVCPACG

-417 TLKKKTFKISSLKS
+417 SLKKKTFKISSLKS

>member
-40 VAEGVTTVDST
+40 VTEGVTTVDST

-85 LNSEYSEDNFSGHA
+85 LDSGYNEDNFSGHA
-99 ASTRFSI
+99 SSTRFSI
-106 ESVKTTPD
+106 ESVNTTPD
-114 SEGLVYGVNDEDVY
+114 SEGLVYGVNNEDVY
-128 TPAQDTYK
+128 TPAQNTYK

-166 EYAFRYTSIDEK
+166 EYAFDYTSINEK
-178 VTYVSNYSH
+178 VTYVWYYST
-187 NYTTGQNE
+187 NSTGQKE
-195 PNYTTSTLTTGIG
+195 PNYTTRYLTTGIG

-235 NLNANREL
+235 ELNANREL

-251 IPEGVETV
+251 IPEGVEAV
-259 GKMSDMYA
+259 GEMNDMYA

-288 HALSGRLVLGNK
+288 HALSGRLVLGNN
-300 VESVGDHA
+300 VESVGSQA

-326 GYQALGYKEVLN
+326 DYQALGYKEVLN
-338 EATPSPRDTTFAAV
+338 EATPNPRDTTFAAV
-352 DGFFVVAPAASLA
+352 DGFFVVAPATSLA
-365 TKYAADNG
+365 AKYAADNG

-384 GNHPYA
+384 GNQPYA

-401 GKETYVCPVCG
+401 GKATYVCPACG

-417 TLKKKTFKISSLKS
+417 SLKKKTFKISSLKS

-457 KKFKKKTTKAVKV
+457 KKFTKKTTKAVKV
-470 ATKKGLNKTVKGLK
+470 ATKKGLKKTVKGLK

>member
-40 VAEGVTTVDST
+40 VTEGVTTVDST

-85 LNSEYSEDNFSGHA
+85 LDSGYNEDNFSGHA
-99 ASTRFSI
+99 SSTRFSI

-114 SEGLVYGVNDEDVY
+114 SEGLVYGVNNEDVY
-128 TPAQDTYK
+128 TPAQNTYK

-166 EYAFRYTSIDEK
+166 EYAFDYTSINEK
-178 VTYVSNYSH
+178 VTYVWYYST
-187 NYTTGQNE
+187 NSTGQKE
-195 PNYTTSTLTTGIG
+195 PNYTTRYLTTGIG
-208 AKITKYLGTATSV
+208 AKITKYLGTATTV

-235 NLNANREL
+235 ELNANREL

-259 GKMSDMYA
+259 GEMNDMYA

-288 HALSGRLVLGNK
+288 HALSGRLVLGNN
-300 VESVGDHA
+300 VESVGSQA

-326 GYQALGYKEVLN
+326 DYQALGYKEVLN
-338 EATPSPRDTTFAAV
+338 EATPNPRDTTFAAV
-352 DGFFVVAPAASLA
+352 DGFFVVAPATSLA

-373 FAAYDPANCTA
+373 FTAYDPANCAT

-401 GKETYVCPVCG
+401 GKATYVCPACG

-417 TLKKKTFKISSLKS
+417 SLKKKTFKISSLKS

-457 KKFKKKTTKAVKV
+457 KMVKKKTTKTVKV
-470 ATKKGLNKTVKGLK
+470 ATKKGLKKTVKGLK

>member
-40 VAEGVTTVDST
+40 VTEGVTTVDST

-85 LNSEYSEDNFSGHA
+85 LDSGYNEDNFSGHA
-99 ASTRFSI
+99 SSTRFSI
-106 ESVKTTPD
+106 ESVNTTPD
-114 SEGLVYGVNDEDVY
+114 SEGLVYGVNNEDVY
-128 TPAQDTYK
+128 TPAQNTYK

-166 EYAFRYTSIDEK
+166 EYAFDYTSINEK
-178 VTYVSNYSH
+178 VTYVWYYST
-187 NYTTGQNE
+187 NSTGQKE
-195 PNYTTSTLTTGIG
+195 PNYTTRYLTTGIG

-235 NLNANREL
+235 ELNANREL

-251 IPEGVETV
+251 IPEGVEAV
-259 GKMSDMYA
+259 GEMNDMYA

-288 HALSGRLVLGNK
+288 HALSGRLVLGNN
-300 VESVGDHA
+300 VESVGSQA

-326 GYQALGYKEVLN
+326 DYQALGYKEVLN
-338 EATPSPRDTTFAAV
+338 EATPNPRDTTFAAV
-352 DGFFVVAPAASLA
+352 DGFFVVAPATSLA
-365 TKYAADNG
+365 AKYAADNG
-373 FAAYDPANCTA
+373 FAAYDPANCAT

-401 GKETYVCPVCG
+401 GKATYVCPACG

-417 TLKKKTFKISSLKS
+417 SLKKKTFKISSLKS

-457 KKFKKKTTKAVKV
+457 KKFTKKTTKAVKV
-470 ATKKGLNKTVKGLK
+470 ATQKGLKKTVKGLK